1 MEHQAYMWQKN
12 NNMRI
17 FESLVL
23 IVLVL
28 VSFETQAQRR
38 GNSTKEKVEYLSTFD
53 MQTLHWG
60 FYMGF
65 TYNDFNIT
73 YKEEGFLVESKPN
86 LGFNVGLI
94 GDLRLNNNLNLR
106 LEPGLNYNSRILT
119 FVDIHSTENIER
131 NANGTYL
138 HVPLL
143 LQFSANR
150 FHNLRPYV
158 IGGASYD
165 YNFSGGG
172 TENTGDSDKLRL
184 TKSNFM
190 YEVGFGM
197 DFYFHWFKFSPSIR
211 GVFAI
216 NNEIIRDESESLG
229 GYSQWTSPI
238 NYVGTRGIFLHFA
251 FQ

>member
-1 MEHQAYMWQKN
+1 
-12 NNMRI
+12 MRVYV
-17 FESLVL
+17 SLIL

-38 GNSTKEKVEYLSTFD
+38 GKSTKEKVEYLSTFD
-53 MQTLHWG
+53 MQTVHWG
-60 FYMGF
+60 FYLGF
-65 TYNDFNIT
+65 TYNDLNIT
-73 YKEEGFLVESKPN
+73 YKEDDFLVKSVPN

-131 NANGTYL
+131 EANGTYL

-150 FHNLRPYV
+150 FNNLRPY
-158 IGGASYD
+158 IAGGVSYD
-165 YNFSGGG
+165 HNFSGGG
-172 TENTGDSDKLRL
+172 LESTESSSKLRL
-184 TKSNFM
+184 TKNNFM

-211 GVFAI
+211 GIFAM
-216 NNEIIRDESESLG
+216 NNEMIRDEIEELG
-229 GYSQWTSPI
+229 GYSNWTSPI
-238 NYVGTRGIFLHFA
+238 DYVGTRGIFLRLS